1 MWRNKRHT
9 QKTTALQAYSSQ
21 VTKCLGFNGMDR
33 TCPYNL
39 SLSERDTNNLSA
51 NIACVKKDF
60 LAFFV
65 ELSENYGGHAQSP
78 KGTYLRF
85 TKVGATLYEPMDLS
99 VGNASTRSI
108 ISIHSNPS
116 STYWFFG
123 YYPSMSISV
132 HTDFEIDVSTESSH
146 AFVGFLWILMNTDG
160 SYNQRGLKTKS

>member
-1 MWRNKRHT
+1 MCFK
-9 QKTTALQAYSSQ
+9 
-21 VTKCLGFNGMDR
+21 
-33 TCPYNL
+33 
-39 SLSERDTNNLSA
+39 
-51 NIACVKKDF
+51 
-60 LAFFV
+60 
-65 ELSENYGGHAQSP
+65 
-78 KGTYLRF
+78 
-85 TKVGATLYEPMDLS
+85 